1 MLHCVS
7 NFCTSNLLH
16 VFRKRYVWNNA
27 CVSFGPRQNLE
38 RVPWKR
44 RHRAKSWSEKC
55 KLVGFGHLLMKFSI
69 ASLIFGSIISF
80 GAPDTCFMIHCHCQS
95 QSQTRV
101 SPCQSSQQ
109 LLPGDYMDSSR
120 VSSPSNMTGN
130 MNQSPDLKSGL
141 AHESSSAST
150 ATPLLQTE
158 SPSSVR
164 SPAVFQDLPQILKHP
179 QGPQMNQQMNQQ
191 MQMNPACSWFP
202 NTSAPITSSLMMNMR
217 AHHQQPHQPMAS
229 VSSCFQSHPG
239 FLQASSAAAANPWSL
254 QQQMQTAP
262 CFPSAAASAVLFSQQ
277 QQHHHHQHYLPLT
290 LRPNVQMPEVTGS
303 SSSLSVMAPPLWNNN
318 NKPTADVLQD
328 ALDMASITSV
338 NHNGTIEQDALSVQ
352 AVTADSFEEAKAQTP
367 HHQDK
372 PPVPLICVDT
382 PKEESSKKRELSEED
397 EDSATRHPFED
408 VLEGNQGEEEE
419 EEEPIPFHQDSS
431 FHHTALHED
440 TTKLLLNSQIVE
452 DDSLLSEEQDFYPIT
467 EGMIQPETYGS
478 YDASFGDED
487 EDPLLLGNPTTAS
500 SSLES
505 PHKKMKRT
513 PIDLSSP
520 SSSIVTPGGS
530 TKNVRWLIMLE
541 QLKEYKKSFGH
552 TVVPRG
558 YKANPKLASW
568 VAEQRKQHKLFLD
581 GKQTS
586 INQGRINMLNQLD
599 FTWNAQQA
607 AWDAHFAELKQFKE
621 TYGHVHVPH
630 QHPDYP
636 KLSLWVKEQ
645 RRHYTLQKHGK
656 HAHMTSARVQALN
669 DIGFCWDTHE
679 ATWRERL
686 KQLQDYKEEHGDCN
700 VPLGWEPNP
709 KLGTWVAYQR
719 RQHKQWKQGTSS
731 HMTKERAQLL
741 DDMGFAWTTRDVEPS
756 PGKTSS

>member
-1 MLHCVS
+1 MQVGWTPPEFFTWLAH
-7 NFCTSNLLH
+7 FWHHNL
-16 VFRKRYVWNNA
+16 FYSSRI
-27 CVSFGPRQNLE
+27 P
-38 RVPWKR
+38 
-44 RHRAKSWSEKC
+44 
-55 KLVGFGHLLMKFSI
+55 
-69 ASLIFGSIISF
+69 ASGIM
-80 GAPDTCFMIHCHCQS
+80 MIQS
-95 QSQTRV
+95 QSQNRV
-101 SPCQSSQQ
+101 SPCQSSQL
-109 LLPGDYMDSSR
+109 LLPCDNMDSSR

-130 MNQSPDLKSGL
+130 MNHSPDLKSGL

-150 ATPLLQTE
+150 ATPLLPTE

-164 SPAVFQDLPQILKHP
+164 SPAVFQDGQPQHPEHPQILKHTQGP
-179 QGPQMNQQMNQQ
+179 QMQMNPQMNQQVNQQ
-191 MQMNPACSWFP
+191 MMNPACSWFP
-202 NTSAPITSSLMMNMR
+202 NASSLMMNMR
-217 AHHQQPHQPMAS
+217 AHHQQPHQPVAS
-229 VSSCFQSHPG
+229 VSSCFQSHQG
-239 FLQASSAAAANPWSL
+239 FLQASAAAANPWSL

-277 QQHHHHQHYLPLT
+277 QQQHQHQPYLPLT

-303 SSSLSVMAPPLWNNN
+303 SSLSAMAPPLWNN

-338 NHNGTIEQDALSVQ
+338 NHTGTIEQDALSVQ

-367 HHQDK
+367 HHHQDK

-382 PKEESSKKRELSEED
+382 PKEESSKKRKLSEED
-397 EDSATRHPFED
+397 EDSTARHPFED
-408 VLEGNQGEEEE
+408 VLDFQEEEE
-419 EEEPIPFHQDSS
+419 SIPFHQDSS

-467 EGMIQPETYGS
+467 EGMIQPETY
-478 YDASFGDED
+478 ASFGDED
-487 EDPLLLGNPTTAS
+487 EDPLLLSNPNSPSA
-500 SSLES
+500 SLES
-505 PHKKMKRT
+505 PHKKMKRA

-520 SSSIVTPGGS
+520 SSIIVTPGGS
-530 TKNVRWLIMLE
+530 TKNVRWLIMLD

-756 PGKTSS
+756 PTKTSS